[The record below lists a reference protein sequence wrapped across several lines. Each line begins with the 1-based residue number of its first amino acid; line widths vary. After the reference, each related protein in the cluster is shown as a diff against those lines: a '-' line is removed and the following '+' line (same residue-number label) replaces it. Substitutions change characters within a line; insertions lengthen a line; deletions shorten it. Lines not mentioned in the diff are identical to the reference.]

1 MPLLTHNELRITRH
15 TVPLKRLPTAF
26 DGFRLV
32 QISDLHFY
40 EYSDAAYYTR
50 VMAEVNA
57 LEPDAIA
64 MTGDVVHYGSDYIE
78 LAASFL
84 RRLDEGPA
92 KLAILGNHDYNDGA
106 YGARIAEMLGQ
117 VGFTMLKNSNYC
129 LERDGHRLWFAGLD
143 DLWYGRP
150 NLHHAFEGISPVGSD
165 GVALSESFASQ
176 PATSG
181 TPGGRSATSESA
193 TIVLTHNPLL
203 FDPLALAAPSPVDL
217 VLAGHTHAGHVY
229 IPFLGPIYRRIFR
242 MKYRYGLYEKQGCH
256 LHVTSGVGSAA
267 FYLKKHKLGLPR
279 FRFNTNPEI
288 AVLTLVQG

>member
-1 MPLLTHNELRITRH
+1 MPFLTHNELRITRH
-15 TVPLKRLPTAF
+15 TVPLKRLPAAF
-26 DGFRLV
+26 DGFKLV

-57 LEPDAIA
+57 LKPDAIA
-64 MTGDVVHYGSDYIE
+64 MTGDVVHYGSEYIG

-84 RRLDEGPA
+84 QRLENGPA
-92 KLAILGNHDYNDGA
+92 KLAILGNHDYNDGSLSDS
-106 YGARIAEMLGQ
+106 ISEMLGQ
-117 VGFTMLKNSNYC
+117 VGFTVLKNSNHC

-150 NLHHAFEGISPVGSD
+150 NLHQALAGILPTESDADSDPDSDPDSDKVGR
-165 GVALSESFASQ
+165 SESASF
-176 PATSG
+176 G
-181 TPGGRSATSESA
+181 TPESA
-193 TIVLTHNPLL
+193 TIVLTHNPLM
-203 FDPLALAAPSPVDL
+203 FDPLALASPGPVDL

-242 MKYRYGLYEKQGCH
+242 MKYRYGLFEKQGCR

-267 FYLKKHKLGLPR
+267 FYLKKYKLGFPR

-288 AVLTLVQG
+288 AVLTLVKA